1 MHEWVDNPASI
12 DPTFSTLPLSE
23 QQSILAFFKQARD
36 DSTTTPNTTDFKSAA
51 TILRLPTQRREDT
64 TPEELRTLAESII
77 ANPNRLKTLRENY
90 RDELE
95 RCRKCDNPAICPKG
109 LHRWETPKCMN
120 AQQSEWEYV
129 PCVFAKRSLNNKF
142 RSSRIPARYL
152 GKTFADYEVD
162 KLNQAAVEFAK
173 TALESPI
180 GAYFFGECGTGKTF
194 LAALIAQEFLQNG
207 KSVIFIKVPSL
218 LDDIKAT
225 FNGNG
230 TELDL
235 LDELRAA
242 NLVVLDDFGMEKS
255 TQWAGSELCKILDMR
270 YDNPTGKTIIT
281 SNLSPKELAE
291 HLNNASDGANLNG
304 SRIADRLREICKPV
318 LLRGTTRRN

>member
-1 MHEWVDNPASI
+1 MFAG
-12 DPTFSTLPLSE
+12 F
-23 QQSILAFFKQARD
+23 
-36 DSTTTPNTTDFKSAA
+36 
-51 TILRLPTQRREDT
+51 QRR
-64 TPEELRTLAESII
+64 PYKSLAERI
-77 ANPNRLKTLRENY
+77 AEEAAVCEGCTGTCPKESDRFAQP
-90 RDELE
+90 ELE
-95 RCRKCDNPAICPKG
+95 NGEVVYYTCKFGVQRKRQRE
-109 LHRWETPKCMN
+109 LS
-120 AQQSEWEYV
+120 Q
-129 PCVFAKRSLNNKF
+129 KF

-152 GKTFADYEVD
+152 GKTFTDYEVD

-180 GAYFFGECGTGKTF
+180 GAYLFGECGTGKTF
-194 LAALIAQEFLQNG
+194 LAALIAQDFLQSG

-230 TELDL
+230 RELDL

-242 NLVVLDDFGMEKS
+242 NLVVLDDFGMEKP
-255 TQWAGSELCKILDMR
+255 TQWAGSTLCKVLDMR

-304 SRIADRLREICKPV
+304 SRIADRCREICKPI
-318 LLRGTTRRN
+318 LLRGTSRRN